1 MIRNPLFEI
10 NHYLLIFACFR
21 DVMQVNYEK
30 SGLNHRNVT
39 VPSKAVHFYHGY
51 ENVVTKIRL
60 SF

>member
-1 MIRNPLFEI
+1 
-10 NHYLLIFACFR
+10 
-21 DVMQVNYEK
+21 MQVNYEK